1 MSAALIAAEREVARS
16 PEEVFA
22 FLADLENHWLIADRF
37 VEVVDLEGPP
47 GARHGGRVR
56 VRGPLGVRRTATTRV
71 LSSEPRTRMQ
81 GGAWIGARTHAR
93 VEWTLEPSGSRT
105 RVRLEATVQ
114 DASALDRLLLALG
127 GRRWMQRRFET
138 TLEGLAERDAGPPA
152 G

>member
-1 MSAALIAAEREVARS
+1 VSGGQIAAEREVART
-16 PEEVFA
+16 PEDVFA

-37 VEVVDLEGPP
+37 VEVVDLEGPS

-71 LSSEPRTRMQ
+71 LSAEPGIRMQ

-93 VEWTLEPSGSRT
+93 VEWTLEPSGSGT

-127 GRRWMQRRFET
+127 GHRWMQRRFES
-138 TLEGLAERDAGPPA
+138 TLERLAERDAGSP
-152 G
+152 GG